1 MATPFLAEQGLGE
14 VLVHINGLAAVEARR
29 AFPPGWAAHGRGLH
43 LVRKP
48 LSAFRTSAS
57 MVPAWQ
63 G

>member
-1 MATPFLAEQGLGE
+1 MATPFLAEQGLGD
-14 VLVHINGLAAVEARR
+14 VLVNLYGWAAVEARR
-29 AFPPGWAAHGRGLH
+29 VFPPGWAARCRGLH